1 MAVKASV
8 TITISKYRDTD
19 SITRYYKLQAS
30 TAAAPAVPTTLTPSG
45 WSTSEP
51 TYTSGS
57 TNTLYYTD
65 CVIFSDGT
73 FQYTDDGNGK
83 AVKSSSYEAAKEAY
97 NKAQAAQNT
106 ANTAQENLDNLE
118 IGGRNIIRRS
128 REFDS
133 KNVSSEETG
142 RLTDASGKA
151 TFGAYKTFVTRKIVN
166 SVASDIMAQYRIL
179 NVELNEQYAVSFY
192 ARGTGMARVYFYG
205 PSNYIQIKSTT
216 AMTNANGKIEVHENA
231 AADGNVNITLSNDWK
246 RYWIIYTLKGTYTNN
261 TEVHEKDLL
270 FRCDNKPTE
279 WEICGIK
286 LEKGNKVTDWSPAPE
301 DMNDT
306 IVSVT
311 NLYYASDSSTL
322 PAKPTTH
329 VTTNNT
335 TTRNAWNIGLPTY
348 DEQYPYL
355 YTCKEVLNKG
365 GTYSWTTV
373 NQTTYAEAIKTMQT
387 ELNAVQ
393 ADYLKETTFTTYKRE
408 QIENDQGIKQRLSR
422 TEVTVYGDLNNPDDP
437 EALINHIQKVDND
450 INGSGGLDDR
460 LEAAEDTIDGTG
472 LNDYDQRVKITQRF
486 LNVETD
492 VESIKNIFNIT
503 GGTNLVQNS
512 VGYFADNDNK
522 PTMWSISAN
531 TIYIPFGYDGDLTG
545 ITVSRARLFCAKGS
559 VTTAPNNIVA
569 LLANKMMSIS
579 FKYKNGA
586 NATSKIKVFNGSV
599 VYFEKT
605 FNSAV
610 NQWTEYTFNPDT
622 DPVLANPSFLNT
634 ANSLQISI
642 ESTNSTNNNGFEI
655 SDLILNYGDIKPWE
669 LSSNEVYGT
678 MVKLSSLG
686 IEVTATTA
694 KTKNFMTTDG
704 ILVYQYD
711 PQTDTIGNLIT
722 KITDNGTIT
731 NRLES
736 TGDIVERDLIHT
748 TIRDSS
754 NNNVYVEYI
763 R

>member
-65 CVIFSDGT
+65 CVVFSDGT

-83 AVKSSSYEAAKEAY
+83 AVKSSSYEAAKQAY
-97 NKAQAAQNT
+97 NKAQAAQDTIN
-106 ANTAQENLDNLE
+106 NME
-118 IGGRNIIRRS
+118 IGGRNYIPHNISNWSNGHWSIPNVGGKTSIQPYNGRIALKKII
-128 REFDS
+128 EIEP
-133 KNVSSEETG
+133 NTE
-142 RLTDASGKA
+142 
-151 TFGAYKTFVTRKIVN
+151 YWI
-166 SVASDIMAQYRIL
+166 
-179 NVELNEQYAVSFY
+179 
-192 ARGTGMARVYFYG
+192 RVIA
-205 PSNYIQIKSTT
+205 PTKPN
-216 AMTNANGKIEVHENA
+216 TNA
-231 AADGNVNITLSNDWK
+231 
-246 RYWIIYTLKGTYTNN
+246 
-261 TEVHEKDLL
+261 L
-270 FRCDNKPTE
+270 FRICDAEDNFLRLLAGLQNTKFTSGANDKFLHLALYE
-279 WEICGIK
+279 NVGLNDISNGIIK
-286 LEKGNKVTDWSPAPE
+286 IKFEKGNIPTDWTPAPE
-301 DMNDT
+301 DMNDA
-306 IVSVT
+306 INSVV
-311 NLYYASDSSTL
+311 NLYYSSNSSTL
-322 PAKPTTH
+322 PAKPTAH

-373 NQTTYAEAIKTMQT
+373 NQTTYAEAIKTIQT

-393 ADYLKETTFTTYKRE
+393 ADYLKETTFSTYKRE

-422 TEVTVYGDLNNPDDP
+422 TEVTVYGDPENPDDP

-450 INGSGGLDDR
+450 INAEGGLDDR
-460 LEAAEDTIDGTG
+460 LEAAEGTIDGTG

-486 LNVETD
+486 LNVEAD
-492 VESIKNIFNIT
+492 VESIKNIFKIT

-522 PTMWSISAN
+522 PTMWNIAAN
-531 TIYIPFGYDGDLTG
+531 TIYTPFGYDGDLTG
-545 ITVSRARLFCAKGS
+545 ITVSRGRLFCAKGS
-559 VTTAPNNIVA
+559 VITTSNNIVA

-605 FNSAV
+605 FNTAV

-642 ESTNSTNNNGFEI
+642 ESTNSTNGNGFEI
-655 SDLILNYGDIKPWE
+655 SDLMLNYGDIKPWE
-669 LSSNEVYGT
+669 LSSNEVYGA

-704 ILVYQYD
+704 ILVFQYD
-711 PQTDTIGNLIT
+711 PQTETIGDLIT
-722 KITDNGTIT
+722 KITDNGTVT

-736 TGDIVERDLIHT
+736 TGDIIERDLIHT
-748 TIRDSS
+748 MIKDSS